1 MKTKRVEDWPRCKRC
16 KRPTEPKDIWQ
27 GYCHGCI
34 YDMQQ
39 EDAEEPDGGAYRE
52 HQA

>member
-1 MKTKRVEDWPRCKRC
+1 MRRCKRC
-16 KRPTEPKDIWQ
+16 KRLVPEDEWMQ

-39 EDAEEPDGGAYRE
+39 EGPEDD
-52 HQA
+52 